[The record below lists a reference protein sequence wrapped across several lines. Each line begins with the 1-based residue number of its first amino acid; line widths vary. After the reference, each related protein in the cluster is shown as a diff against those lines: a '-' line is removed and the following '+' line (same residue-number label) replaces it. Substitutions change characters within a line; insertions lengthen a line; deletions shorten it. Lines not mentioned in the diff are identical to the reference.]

1 MNLQAVGRLLCDCF
15 LDYRNPL
22 AAPAGGHAFVQ
33 EPSPRV
39 LECPRRAYWSNGPE
53 ATTCKEGKGRE
64 NSAWRAW
71 VSTARPCA
79 YIYSVCPSML
89 HQDSEDGL
97 VCKVHG
103 APHGSF
109 TPKTATVDD
118 KVHPLATV
126 TTRFL
131 FSVFPFGQQ
140 SARLTNGL
148 RTMCVFTP
156 N

>member
-1 MNLQAVGRLLCDCF
+1 MNLWAVGRLLCER
-15 LDYRNPL
+15 LPDYRNPL

-33 EPSPRV
+33 EPSPRM

-53 ATTCKEGKGRE
+53 ATTCKEGKGGE

-79 YIYSVCPSML
+79 YIYSMHPPML

-109 TPKTATVDD
+109 KPKTVRVDG
-118 KVHPLATV
+118 KVHRHHELPLLCTFLQTAISEADKRTV
-126 TTRFL
+126 NHVR
-131 FSVFPFGQQ
+131 VY
-140 SARLTNGL
+140 A
-148 RTMCVFTP
+148 
-156 N
+156 